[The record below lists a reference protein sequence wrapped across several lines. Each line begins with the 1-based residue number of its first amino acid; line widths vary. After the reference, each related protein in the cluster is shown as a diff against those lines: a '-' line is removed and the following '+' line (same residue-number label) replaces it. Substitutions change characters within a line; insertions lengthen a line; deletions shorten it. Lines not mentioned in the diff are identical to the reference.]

1 MVDNLGAARKG
12 DAQAFERLVG
22 PHRRELRAHCYRMS
36 GSLHDADILLQETLL
51 RAWKGLGGFE
61 GRATFRTW
69 LYRVGTHACID
80 ALDKRGPRAL
90 PSDLGPAHDPGRPYG
105 PPSEE
110 PIFLDP
116 CPASFYEPEEK
127 SSSPEARY
135 GERESVAFA
144 FLVVLQNLPPK
155 QRAVLLLR
163 DVIGESAEEC
173 AKTLNLTVA
182 AVNSA
187 LQRARDTLAHRERK
201 VERAATPSAVLSRW
215 VSAWQS
221 ADASAIV
228 ALLRED
234 ATLAMPPMSEWLVG
248 SAAIGA
254 AIDGMVFAPVGPG
267 AFRLVPTEVSGL
279 PGFLAYVRGPDG
291 AEKPMAI
298 HALDVDGETGTIRGV
313 VAFLRPESLLDLRRL
328 TRSPARSVCRGRRA
342 SFAGRAR
349 TSMS

>member
-1 MVDNLGAARKG
+1 VVDDLEAARKG
-12 DAQAFERLVG
+12 DALAFERLVA

-36 GSLHDADILLQETLL
+36 GSLHDADDLLQETLL

-61 GRATFRTW
+61 GRAAFRTW
-69 LYRVGTHACID
+69 LYRVSTHACID
-80 ALDKRGPRAL
+80 ALDKHAGRAL
-90 PSDLGPAHDPGRPYG
+90 PPDLGPAHDPGRPYG
-105 PPSEE
+105 PPSEQ

-116 CPASFYEPEEK
+116 CPASFYEPEPAET

-173 AKTLNLTVA
+173 ARTLDLTVA

-187 LQRARDTLAHRERK
+187 LQRARDALAHRERK
-201 VERAATPSAVLSRW
+201 VEPAATPSAVLARW
-215 VSAWQS
+215 VSAWHS
-221 ADASAIV
+221 SDASALV

-234 ATLAMPPMSEWLVG
+234 ATLAMPPMSEWLLG
-248 SAAIGA
+248 ATAIGA
-254 AIDGMVFAPVGPG
+254 AIDGMVFTPAGPG
-267 AFRLVPTEVSGL
+267 AFRLVPIEVSGL
-279 PGFLAYVRGPDG
+279 PGFLAYARGPDG

-298 HALDVDGETGTIRGV
+298 HALDIDSEAGKIRGV
-313 VAFLRPESLLDLRRL
+313 VAFLRPDLF
-328 TRSPARSVCRGRRA
+328 PIFG
-342 SFAGRAR
+342 G
-349 TSMS
+349 